1 MRLRK
6 FNENTTGV
14 DFEYVKDCFVD
25 FLDNGA
31 VLRESFSKDKNIIV
45 IRIPYSID
53 FNLNGRTYEADEI
66 IEKINSFNDIF
77 QNIEYCIEKANSKYK
92 DQLHIRIKVE
102 DKFNS
107 DGDKVLDNKVIVCFI
122 REIK

>member
-31 VLRESFSKDKNIIV
+31 VLRESYSKDKNIIA

-77 QNIEYCIEKANSKYK
+77 QNIEYCIEKANSKYN

-102 DKFNS
+102 DKYNS
-107 DGDKVLDNKVIVCFI
+107 EGDKVLDNKVIVCFI

>member
-1 MRLRK
+1 MRLKK